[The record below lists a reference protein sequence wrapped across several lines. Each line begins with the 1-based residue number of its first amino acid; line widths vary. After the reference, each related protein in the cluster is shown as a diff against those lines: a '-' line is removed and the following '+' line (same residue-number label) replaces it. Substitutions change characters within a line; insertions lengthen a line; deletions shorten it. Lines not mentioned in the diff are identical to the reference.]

1 MGTVA
6 IITTPG
12 GGAVEGARPAHPKAV
27 IRSSSGSTFTF
38 PFLPRDA
45 TYSGGYPTYAVLP
58 RPRRKDLLQRAST
71 SLRTIELTCL
81 LAHRDPQASVEPWL
95 TALGK
100 VLRSGEVVTLTHAG
114 PALSGR
120 RFRVLDASTASTA
133 LQHGTNEMTSA
144 VVTISLSEDSDDV
157 VRIGPLSGGKSTG
170 KKHPRAT
177 TYTVKKGDTLRRL
190 ADRFYGTPS
199 KWRLIADAQKPKIKS
214 ATVALKVGRKLR
226 IPAG

>member
-12 GGAVEGARPAHPKAV
+12 GGAVEGARPAHPKAT
-27 IRSSSGSTFTF
+27 IKSSSGDTFTF

-45 TYSGGYPTYAVLP
+45 TYAGGYPTYAVLP

-71 SLRTIELTCL
+71 SLRTIQLAAL
-81 LAHRDPQASVEPWL
+81 LAHRDPQVSVEPWVN
-95 TALGK
+95 ALGK
-100 VLRSGEVVTLTHAG
+100 VLTSGEVVTLTNAG

-120 RFRVLDASTASTA
+120 RFRVADASTESQA

-144 VVTISLSEDSDDV
+144 VVTISLTEDSDALIKV
-157 VRIGPLSGGKSTG
+157 GPLSGGKSTG

-177 TYTVKKGDTLRRL
+177 TYTVKKGDTLRKL
-190 ADRFYGTPS
+190 ADRFYGSPS
-199 KWRLIADAQKPKIKS
+199 KWRAIADAQKPKITS
-214 ATVALKVGRKLR
+214 ATAGLKVGRRLR